1 MFSRIRLKF
10 FISISFSRPTI
21 LYIFAPKKKREEAN

>member
-1 MFSRIRLKF
+1 MQANLHAF